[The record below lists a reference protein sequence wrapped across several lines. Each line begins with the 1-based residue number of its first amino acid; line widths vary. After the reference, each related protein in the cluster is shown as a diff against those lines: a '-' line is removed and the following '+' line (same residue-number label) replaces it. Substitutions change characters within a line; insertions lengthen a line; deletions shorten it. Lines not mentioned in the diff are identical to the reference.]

1 MADNAATKR
10 ASFSIGEDYMQKFN
24 EISEITRRSMTEEL
38 RLMIDARATA
48 LGIVPVKPVDPK
60 SLPQVMELA

>member
-1 MADNAATKR
+1 MADNTATKR

-60 SLPQVMELA
+60 SSPRVMELA